1 MRRLAAALLLLLAAC
16 SRAPEPPKGMTVYEA
31 KSGEFTTWAPS
42 DWKVLEDQGGAQ
54 RATFFSSTGES
65 IGIYRYEKGG
75 EQGDA
80 RQYAAAQSLSGKAG
94 PLLDITVGE
103 KPALEFIVERQ
114 GLSLHGRPAEKLR
127 VRTVLLEDDKG
138 FWALV
143 DTVPLGKEPS
153 VDAFDTVLKSFKPR

>member
-1 MRRLAAALLLLLAAC
+1 MRRLAAALLLLAAC

-31 KSGEFTTWAPS
+31 KSGEFSVWAPS

-54 RATFFSSTGES
+54 RATFFSATGES

-94 PLLDITVGE
+94 PLLESSVGD
-103 KPALEFIVERQ
+103 KPALEFIVERD
-114 GLSLHGRPAEKLR
+114 GLSLHGALREKLR
-127 VRTVLLEDDKG
+127 VRTVIFEDPKG

-143 DTVPLGKEPS
+143 DTVPMGKEPS
-153 VDAFDTVLKSFKPR
+153 VDAFDTVLRSFKPK

>member
-1 MRRLAAALLLLLAAC
+1 MALALLVLAGC

-31 KSGEFTTWAPS
+31 KSGEFTVWAPS

-54 RATFFSSTGES
+54 RASFFSATGES

-75 EQGDA
+75 EHGDA
-80 RQYAAAQSLSGKAG
+80 RQYAAAHMLSGKAG
-94 PLLDITVGE
+94 PLLESSVGD
-103 KPALEFIVERQ
+103 KPALEFLVERE
-114 GLSLHGRPAEKLR
+114 GLSLHGRPREKLL
-127 VRTVLLEDDKG
+127 VRTIIFEDLKG

-143 DTVPLGKEPS
+143 DTVPMGKAPS